1 MTLHLFLGHFLII
14 TFIIITII
22 LVMSSLPGSVRCVRL
37 TSVEL
42 MLCVVFKCSW
52 FVADYILFFFSPF
65 LTVVF
70 FLFSTFSL
78 PAFHLVLF
86 WFDVAFY
93 ESP

>member
-37 TSVEL
+37 MSLEL
-42 MLCVVFKCSW
+42 MLSVVFKCSW
-52 FVADYILFFFSPF
+52 FVAHYILSDCCF
-65 LTVVF
+65 LALLH
-70 FLFSTFSL
+70 LFL